1 MASTPDKAALVD
13 RFSKKYRHVRSE
25 VIRRIERSVFGCDY
39 GATSW
44 TTRHEAENVSEML
57 ALGPGKHLLE
67 IGAGSGWPGL
77 YLATTTG
84 CDVALIDLPFE
95 GLRVAA
101 ERAASDCIGERCWVA
116 MADGAA
122 LPFGNARF
130 DAIFHSDV
138 LCCLEAKLA
147 VLKEC
152 RRVIHDTGKLVFSVL
167 SISPNLSSE
176 DYERAVASGPAFIET
191 TVDYPTMLRQARW
204 ETTDR
209 VDMTARFFET
219 VRDLLHQE
227 ENYANELTELLG
239 ECEYS
244 DRLTSRRKRIEGLKL
259 GLIRR
264 ELFSATPAPI
274 DEHGR

>member
-1 MASTPDKAALVD
+1 MRTPDKAAQID
-13 RFSKKYRHVRSE
+13 RFSMKYRHARSE
-25 VIRRIERSVFGCDY
+25 VVRRIERSVFDCDY

-44 TTRHEAENVSEML
+44 TTRHEAENVGEML
-57 ALGPGKHLLE
+57 ALGPGRRLLE

-77 YLATTTG
+77 YLASTTG

-101 ERAASDCIGERCWVA
+101 ERAASDCIAERCWVA

-122 LPFGNARF
+122 LPFGSGRF

-167 SISPNLSSE
+167 SISPNLSR
-176 DYERAVASGPAFIET
+176 DDCERAAAFGPPFIDST
-191 TVDYPTMLRQARW
+191 FDYPTILRQTGW

-209 VDMTARFFET
+209 VDMTAGFFKT
-219 VRDLLHQE
+219 VLDLLHQE
-227 ENYANELTELLG
+227 ESYADELTELLG
-239 ECEYS
+239 EDEYS
-244 DRLTSRRKRIEGLKL
+244 DRLTSRRKRIEGIKQ
-259 GLIRR
+259 GLITR
-264 ELFSATPAPI
+264 ELFSATPTPI
-274 DEHGR
+274 IEHGQ

>member
-1 MASTPDKAALVD
+1 MARTADKAAQID
-13 RFSKKYRHVRSE
+13 RFSRKYRHARSE

-44 TTRHEAENVSEML
+44 TTRHEAEDVGEML
-57 ALGPGKHLLE
+57 ALGPGRRLLE
-67 IGAGSGWPGL
+67 IGSGSGWPGL
-77 YLATTTG
+77 YLAATTG
-84 CDVALIDLPFE
+84 CDVALIDLPIE

-101 ERAASDCIGERCWVA
+101 ERAASDCIGERCFVA

-122 LPFGNARF
+122 LPFGSARF

-152 RRVIHDTGKLVFSVL
+152 RRVIRDTGKLVFSVL
-167 SISPNLSSE
+167 SITPNLSSG
-176 DYERAVASGPAFIET
+176 DYERAVASGPPFIAT

-204 ETTDR
+204 QTTDR
-209 VDMTARFFET
+209 VDMTAGFFGT
-219 VRDLLHQE
+219 VRDLLDQE
-227 ENYANELTELLG
+227 ESYADELTELLG
-239 ECEYS
+239 EGEYS
-244 DRLTSRRKRIEGLKL
+244 DRLTSRRKRIEGLEQ

-264 ELFSATPAPI
+264 ELFSATPMPL
-274 DEHGR
+274 G